1 MKRLRSPSLVGAAM
15 VVATLSPWAAPS
27 APAATKPVIK
37 PVGAVAVMDCG
48 LGKPSV
54 RPKSLVLA
62 CADANAEA
70 VGLKWSSWGSAEA
83 VAKGVYTWNLCLPYC
98 AASKKWGRTAA
109 TLTLSDPVHTRQ
121 GWLFEQLT
129 VRITGKVPA
138 HMSRVQIYPE
148 APHR

>member
-1 MKRLRSPSLVGAAM
+1 M
-15 VVATLSPWAAPS
+15 VVATLSPWVVTS
-27 APAATKPVIK
+27 SSAATKPASKLVRT
-37 PVGAVAVMDCG
+37 VAVMDCG

-83 VAKGVYTWNLCLPYC
+83 VAKGTYTWNLCLPYC

-109 TLTLSDPVHTRQ
+109 ALTLSDPVHTAK

-138 HMSRVQIYPE
+138 HMSRVQTYPE